1 MKQKNPLPIGRG
13 FKLSIKHLVRQHPK
27 RFPRGEA
34 VMGWL

>member
-1 MKQKNPLPIGRG
+1 MKQKNPLTVGRG
-13 FKLSIKHLVRQHPK
+13 FKFSIKHLVRQHPK